1 MRPYSL
7 VCTRPLR
14 GPRNVLPALPFL
26 AVLAFLLTFAFDAHA
41 VGSFKLKS
49 NEIQEGGAAG
59 WHLYVTIEL
68 PRPPLTAHQTMKFQ
82 FTKTM
87 VYERALI
94 DGHAEPVL
102 NRQAL
107 QNQQPSYESLD
118 VDFADPSGKIFKAT
132 RFDFY
137 LTRARDFEAGEYKVE
152 LRTSDGTTV
161 GAPATLILKGDN
173 PVVDR
178 RAIAFNAEKKPIKKI
193 EGYDAGANQ
202 ASNEPVAAANMSGEV
217 TASGTAKP
225 FIPKEGYEKTPEEE
239 IKSRPKGC
247 GCDVPGETESHALL
261 PLAAIGLGLIV
272 HRRRRTGTAAAA

>member
-1 MRPYSL
+1 MRPRS
-7 VCTRPLR
+7 
-14 GPRNVLPALPFL
+14 PRNPLLLL
-26 AVLAFLLTFAFDAHA
+26 AVLAALVTFAFDAYA

-49 NEIQEGGAAG
+49 NEIQEGGASG
-59 WHLYVTIEL
+59 WHLFVTIEL

-82 FTKTM
+82 FTKTA

-94 DGHAEPVL
+94 DGHNDPVL
-102 NRQAL
+102 NKQAL
-107 QNQQPSYESLD
+107 SNQQPSYESLD

-152 LRTSDGTTV
+152 LRTADGTTV
-161 GAPATLILKGDN
+161 GAAQNLILKGDN

-193 EGYDAGANQ
+193 EGNDAGANQ
-202 ASNEPVAAANMSGEV
+202 AKNDEPVAAANMGGEV
-217 TASGTAKP
+217 AASGSAKP
-225 FIPKEGYEKTPEEE
+225 FIPKEAYEKTPEEE

-247 GCDVPGETESHALL
+247 GCDIPGETDGHALL

-272 HRRRRTGTAAAA
+272 HRRRRQGARSTARVA

>member
-1 MRPYSL
+1 MRP
-7 VCTRPLR
+7 R
-14 GPRNVLPALPFL
+14 VLSFLAFL
-26 AVLAFLLTFAFDAHA
+26 AVVLTFALDARA

-49 NEIQEGGAAG
+49 NEIQEAGATG

-82 FTKTM
+82 FTKTA
-87 VYERALI
+87 VYERALV
-94 DGHAEPVL
+94 DGRSEPVL
-102 NRQAL
+102 NRQPL
-107 QNQQPSYESLD
+107 VNQQPSYESLD

-152 LRTSDGTTV
+152 LRTSDGTTI
-161 GAPATLILKGDN
+161 GTPQNLILKGEN

-202 ASNEPVAAANMSGEV
+202 AKNDEPVAAANQGGEV
-217 TASGTAKP
+217 VATGTAQP
-225 FIPKEGYEKTPEEE
+225 FIPKEGYERQPEEE

-247 GCDVPGETESHALL
+247 GCDIPGRTDAPALL
-261 PLAAIGLGLIV
+261 PLAGIGLALV
-272 HRRRRTGTAAAA
+272 VYRRRKQHAA